1 MKKSIPS
8 KKPKTPVASE
18 VTSKSKAIVQIESKA
33 SSKANSKASSGKA
46 TPKRSQILPVKK

>member
-1 MKKSIPS
+1 MKKTIPN

-18 VTSKSKAIVQIESKA
+18 VTSKSKTIVQIESKA